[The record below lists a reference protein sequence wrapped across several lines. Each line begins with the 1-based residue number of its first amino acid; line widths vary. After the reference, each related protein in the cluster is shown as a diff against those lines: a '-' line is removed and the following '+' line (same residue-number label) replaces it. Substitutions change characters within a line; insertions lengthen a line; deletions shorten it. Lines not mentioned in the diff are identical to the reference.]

1 LSPAFD
7 PATTDYSIA
16 AGSLARS
23 LAVTP
28 TAADAGARVAVN
40 DVAVTP
46 GTPSA
51 LISLAEGDTVVR
63 VEVTAPSGDR
73 KTYTITAT
81 RRPASTLQQS
91 GHLKALNGGAWDAFG
106 RTLAIDG
113 DALAVGAPEE
123 DSAANGV
130 NNNFLEN
137 DDSTNNSGAVY
148 VMVRTNGAWSQQA
161 YIKASTPGIDDYF
174 GTSVALSGDTLV
186 VGAPG
191 EDSASRGVNAPQGNN
206 DALNSGAAYVFA
218 RVNGVWV
225 QQAYLKASNSEPND
239 LFGSCVAISGDT
251 LVVGAPGEDSMAS
264 GINGDQTNN
273 SEENSGAV
281 YVFTRAN
288 GAWSQQAYVKASTPD
303 ADDVFGSSVAFS
315 GDTLAVGA
323 LGEDSNSAANPFN
336 NEASN
341 SGAVYVYVRIQKSWM
356 LQAYVKA
363 SNPEAGDSFGFSV
376 ALDRDTLAV
385 GAIFEDS
392 NATGVD
398 GDQGTNGLG
407 NSGAVY
413 LLTRQSNAW
422 TQRAYIKSTNP
433 DIDDQ
438 FGYSVSVAG
447 DTLAVG
453 AWIEDSAARGIN
465 QNQDDDSAAQS
476 GAVYVF
482 MRDNDTWTP
491 QAYIKASN
499 TEPSALFGGA
509 VSVQGDTLAVGA
521 YRETAGGAGAVYV
534 IQ

>member
-1 LSPAFD
+1 
-7 PATTDYSIA
+7 
-16 AGSLARS
+16 
-23 LAVTP
+23 
-28 TAADAGARVAVN
+28 
-40 DVAVTP
+40 
-46 GTPSA
+46 
-51 LISLAEGDTVVR
+51 
-63 VEVTAPSGDR
+63 
-73 KTYTITAT
+73 
-81 RRPASTLQQS
+81 
-91 GHLKALNGGAWDAFG
+91 
-106 RTLAIDG
+106 
-113 DALAVGAPEE
+113 
-123 DSAANGV
+123 
-130 NNNFLEN
+130 
-137 DDSTNNSGAVY
+137 
-148 VMVRTNGAWSQQA
+148 
-161 YIKASTPGIDDYF
+161 
-174 GTSVALSGDTLV
+174 
-186 VGAPG
+186 
-191 EDSASRGVNAPQGNN
+191 
-206 DALNSGAAYVFA
+206 
-218 RVNGVWV
+218 
-225 QQAYLKASNSEPND
+225 
-239 LFGSCVAISGDT
+239 
-251 LVVGAPGEDSMAS
+251 
-264 GINGDQTNN
+264 
-273 SEENSGAV
+273 
-281 YVFTRAN
+281 
-288 GAWSQQAYVKASTPD
+288 
-303 ADDVFGSSVAFS
+303 
-315 GDTLAVGA
+315 
-323 LGEDSNSAANPFN
+323 
-336 NEASN
+336 
-341 SGAVYVYVRIQKSWM
+341 VYVYVRIQKSWM